1 MPRMPQR
8 ETSPSR
14 LVIVGE
20 VVAAAVIKISAP
32 IAKRGAAVLRWRRQG
47 NLGLIEL

>member
-1 MPRMPQR
+1 MPRMPQK

-14 LVIVGE
+14 PVIVGE

-32 IAKRGAAVLRWRRQG
+32 IAKRGAGCCGGVGRGIWG
-47 NLGLIEL
+47 